1 MEKEVTKMDIVNKSK
16 KAKNYQD
23 LSESINEK
31 ILNESIK
38 DWVSSKKDLLAKKF
52 GYEKKPTPE
61 EIAAMEKAKIDEYMK
76 QAERMLKKGHKVSSD
91 IINKIFMAN
100 MIWNSVRGAG
110 NSIKTALNRG
120 GTILHNKQFGSAMDI
135 ANKMNAIKDKDYI
148 SHYVNNVLSPEN
160 LEILANN
167 KNAFRVLDPKIK
179 DIVTDTLNKR
189 HDSSTIAGNINF
201 MNNLKKSANDF
212 GNKISTGAKDLW
224 NQAVSYDP
232 NLLKHLGYAGGA
244 AALAGGVYLLGKNI
258 YRKRKAKRS
267 NKTLS
272 ENTSYIIESF
282 NLPNLKKSK
291 SDRLVFN
298 KLLKNI
304 KLSEASILAAYFS
317 TPIGMRY
324 GIDEGKKYF
333 KIFLK
338 DFKENKN
345 RSKKVKRYLEA
356 NNTLQLPELPPLD
369 TSGISDQMN
378 TYNSITK
385 GMSQAQLD
393 AFNKVGEELGNA
405 VRNSNSSRKER
416 IGAALD
422 PIKIPKIKVPGVSK
436 DSNGIDVA
444 NMDYSKLAK
453 VLGPAAAAAV
463 IAYAIKKYKNRKKAK
478 ALK

>member
-1 MEKEVTKMDIVNKSK
+1 MAEEVTKMDIVNKSK
-16 KAKNYQD
+16 KMKYPN
-23 LSESINEK
+23 LSESINEEL
-31 ILNESIK
+31 LNESIK
-38 DWVSSKKDLLAKKF
+38 DWVSNKKDLLAKKF

-76 QAERMLKKGHKVSSD
+76 QAEQMLKKGHKVSSD

-110 NSIKTALNRG
+110 TSIKNVLNQG
-120 GTILHNKQFGSAMDI
+120 GTLLHNKQFGSAMDI
-135 ANKMNAIKDKDYI
+135 ANKMNTLRDKDHI

-201 MNNLKKSANDF
+201 MNNFKKSANDF

-224 NQAVSYDP
+224 NQATSYDP

-267 NKTLS
+267 DKTLS
-272 ENTSYIIESF
+272 ENKSYIIESF

-298 KLLKNI
+298 KLLKSTKI
-304 KLSEASILAAYFS
+304 SEASILAAYFS
-317 TPIGMRY
+317 TPIGVRY
-324 GIDEGKKYF
+324 GLKEGKKYF
-333 KIFLK
+333 IKFKNKFNSLK
-338 DFKENKN
+338 K
-345 RSKKVKRYLEA
+345 S
-356 NNTLQLPELPPLD
+356 T
-369 TSGISDQMN
+369 
-378 TYNSITK
+378 
-385 GMSQAQLD
+385 
-393 AFNKVGEELGNA
+393 
-405 VRNSNSSRKER
+405 
-416 IGAALD
+416 
-422 PIKIPKIKVPGVSK
+422 
-436 DSNGIDVA
+436 
-444 NMDYSKLAK
+444 
-453 VLGPAAAAAV
+453 
-463 IAYAIKKYKNRKKAK
+463 
-478 ALK
+478 